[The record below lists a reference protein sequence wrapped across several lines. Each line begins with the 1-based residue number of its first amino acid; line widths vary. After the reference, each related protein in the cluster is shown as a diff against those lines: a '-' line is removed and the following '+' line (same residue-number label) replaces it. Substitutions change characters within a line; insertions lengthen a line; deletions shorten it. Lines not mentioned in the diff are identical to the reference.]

1 MSYLL
6 LELNSHYQGVMVKFE
21 SPAEKR
27 LQERDAEAMLPIEVA
42 RPVGA
47 TWPVLRR
54 NLQPKSARVSDTL
67 LSHRV
72 GGIQRAAPVI
82 LAAQCR
88 TTVS

>member
-6 LELNSHYQGVMVKFE
+6 LELNSHYQGVMVKFA
-21 SPAEKR
+21 PAR
-27 LQERDAEAMLPIEVA
+27 
-42 RPVGA
+42 A